1 MSAVYGIHSLQKFQV
16 STACEETACVD
27 MAGGCSI
34 QNSVVLKLLSPKWF
48 GGVAAKQMRQF
59 ERMQA
64 RLHYK
69 HWANMPINNQ
79 HGN

>member
-1 MSAVYGIHSLQKFQV
+1 
-16 STACEETACVD
+16 